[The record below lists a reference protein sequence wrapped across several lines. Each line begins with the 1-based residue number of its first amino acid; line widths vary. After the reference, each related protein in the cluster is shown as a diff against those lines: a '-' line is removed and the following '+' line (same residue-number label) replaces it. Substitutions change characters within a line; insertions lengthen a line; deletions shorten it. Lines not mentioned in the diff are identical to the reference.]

1 MFTESKLRSSAP
13 ALEVRPRQ
21 LHHGVQ
27 FGTMCSMADLLLE
40 QQPAPTICRDLLS
53 GRSHSYPAAERSS
66 LGDAVTDDLATEPRV
81 GEWSAPER
89 PLLLVCRLSHER
101 LGEPVRPPRRPLLN
115 PSSGSWPSAVGTPS
129 SGVGCCRGRG
139 RRPQSPR

>member
-1 MFTESKLRSSAP
+1 MPSYIARHTIPDPTPYGLYDHLHQAVSDQLNP
-13 ALEVRPRQ
+13 ALPPSSR
-21 LHHGVQ
+21 
-27 FGTMCSMADLLLE
+27 A
-40 QQPAPTICRDLLS
+40 APTICRDLLS

-66 LGDAVTDDLATEPRV
+66 LGDAVTDDLPTEPRV

-101 LGEPVRPPRRPLLN
+101 LGEPVRPPRRPLWN

-129 SGVGCCRGRG
+129 SGVGCGRGRG